1 MSLFGEP
8 EADESPSMH
17 SSFARSR
24 QSLFDEESNN
34 PSNSNSIFQDDDVA
48 GSGTASPW
56 DMPTPRKQHSRAD
69 ILRNLVPASDAP
81 DSYIETFDGVV
92 REDGSGGKVTSGGV
106 MRVLAAAKIGADDQ
120 GRIMGIIAPG
130 GGEVAL
136 GRNEFNVLLGLVGLA
151 QERETIS
158 LDGIDERRR
167 SECLLPAALP
177 LPAKTRHDTPTK
189 QAHTM
194 PTHLPTSFQASACT
208 AVRSIHQRALYLLSV
223 TAIGTVSCR
232 WMRCPP
238 GLSGC
243 VVNWPACPPRL
254 PIPSAQKSRSSCGA
268 PQLPPCS
275 ALPYPT

>member
-8 EADESPSMH
+8 EADENPSMT

-24 QSLFDEESNN
+24 QSLFDEEDSNN

-81 DSYIETFDGVV
+81 DSYIETFDSVV
-92 REDGSGGKVTSGGV
+92 RENGSGGKVASGGT
-106 MRVLAAAKIGADDQ
+106 MRVLAAAKISADDQ
-120 GRIMGIIAPG
+120 ARIMGIIAPG

-136 GRNEFNVLLGLVGLA
+136 GRNEFNVFLGLIGLA

-167 SECLLPAALP
+167 SECPFRPALSLSCTVLLCLP
-177 LPAKTRHDTPTK
+177 IHLLSIKIHTH
-189 QAHTM
+189 AHLV
-194 PTHLPTSFQASACT
+194 HASACT
-208 AVRSIHQRALYLLSV
+208 AVRSIHIKPFISYL
-223 TAIGTVSCR
+223 
-232 WMRCPP
+232 
-238 GLSGC
+238 
-243 VVNWPACPPRL
+243 
-254 PIPSAQKSRSSCGA
+254 
-268 PQLPPCS
+268 
-275 ALPYPT
+275 